1 MPTDPPPKPAEL
13 ERLCE
18 HVCYEMIAATRL
30 KKYWPPQLVAADVD
44 LANLLSRGMWEAG
57 VIHVR
62 NLVDFIMRTKPDRD
76 TVYALHYI
84 PNWQNQTTALTFS
97 NEEKVILHRFVAHIG
112 ATRVRT
118 PLDWVPWLMPE
129 RLDRVLTGCRR
140 FIDDLPS
147 SSRPWFESADVELR
161 VVGI

>member
-1 MPTDPPPKPAEL
+1 MPADPPPDAAEL
-13 ERLCE
+13 EPLSE
-18 HVCYEMIAATRL
+18 HVCYEMISATRL
-30 KKYWPPQLVAADVD
+30 KKYWPPQFVTADLD
-44 LANLLSRGMWEAG
+44 LANLLSRGTWEAG

-62 NLVDFIMRTKPDRD
+62 NVVDFITRTKPDRD

-84 PNWQNQTTALTFS
+84 PNWTRQARALKFS
-97 NEEKVILHRFVAHIG
+97 DEEKVIVHRFVAHIG

-129 RLDRVLTGCRR
+129 RLDRVLAGCRT

-161 VVGI
+161 AAGI